1 MKNMEKI
8 MGFYNWVKVCIEFVE
23 FNLETFR
30 SYFTRTPTRTHLK
43 ITIVSLKGHSFETN
57 TFKKTDSVIILT
69 LVRNVCLKQE
79 SPIS

>member
-43 ITIVSLKGHSFETN
+43 ITIVSLKARPF
-57 TFKKTDSVIILT
+57 I
-69 LVRNVCLKQE
+69 
-79 SPIS
+79 